1 VPSKGPARFGGGR
14 THAPQRCDGVYP
26 TRTEALHKSGVGV
39 NRMPRGV
46 GLSEKQKPV
55 GKPQDR
61 LTQTR

>member
-1 VPSKGPARFGGGR
+1 VEQVSTACF
-14 THAPQRCDGVYP
+14 
-26 TRTEALHKSGVGV
+26 
-39 NRMPRGV
+39 RGV